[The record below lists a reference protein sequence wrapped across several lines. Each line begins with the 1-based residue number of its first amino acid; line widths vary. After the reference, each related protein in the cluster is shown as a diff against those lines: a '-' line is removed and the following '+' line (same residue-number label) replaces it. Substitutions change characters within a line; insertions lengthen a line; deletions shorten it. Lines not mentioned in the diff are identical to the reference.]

1 MGRLQQALAVS
12 LLVITLPALAAA
24 FSHPPASGRLA
35 SGSLGLRMADSGAT
49 RTALVTGSTDGIGQ
63 HTAERLAQ
71 DGWEVLIHGRNPK
84 RIQATLA
91 RIQKS
96 VPGARLHSFQADL
109 ASFADVRR
117 LAEDVSGQFP
127 KLDLLVNN
135 AGVYEESMQTTS
147 DGNEF
152 VFQVNV
158 LSPFLLTSLL
168 LDTVSKA
175 PEPRIII
182 TSSISQSSS
191 LDWDNLQMEKG
202 FSAHGSYSSS
212 KLCNVCAVPYAPQDT
227 RSAHAHYV
235 HTRHTHIMYIHDT
248 RSAHTHYICTRHT
261 RCARALCI
269 YTTHAVRTHIMY
281 VCMYVFVYVY
291 MHVCMHICMHACM
304 YVCMC
309 VCVCACMYVCMH
321 ICMHACMYLCIYVC
335 MYVRTHARTH
345 ASTHARTHASTY
357 KHTHTHA
364 RTRTC
369 TRGRRCMR

>member
-248 RSAHTHYICTRHT
+248 RSAHTHYVCLHVCICV
-261 RCARALCI
+261 CI
-269 YTTHAVRTHIMY
+269 YACMYAYMHACMYVCLYVCVY
-281 VCMYVFVYVY
+281 VCMYVC
-291 MHVCMHICMHACM
+291 VCVCM

-309 VCVCACMYVCMH
+309 VCMYVCMYA
-321 ICMHACMYLCIYVC
+321 CWHACMYTYV
-335 MYVRTHARTH
+335 YVYVYMFKYT
-345 ASTHARTHASTY
+345 
-357 KHTHTHA
+357 
-364 RTRTC
+364 
-369 TRGRRCMR
+369 

>member
-212 KLCNVCAVPYAPQDT
+212 KLCNA
-227 RSAHAHYV
+227 
-235 HTRHTHIMYIHDT
+235 
-248 RSAHTHYICTRHT
+248 
-261 RCARALCI
+261 
-269 YTTHAVRTHIMY
+269 
-281 VCMYVFVYVY
+281 
-291 MHVCMHICMHACM
+291 MHAIELAERLKNKGSPVTVNTLDPGTVNTKMLLAGWGRCGIEVATANNQYQLATNPM
-304 YVCMC
+304 WKGKTGVYTVGN
-309 VCVCACMYVCMH
+309 
-321 ICMHACMYLCIYVC
+321 
-335 MYVRTHARTH
+335 REST
-345 ASTHARTHASTY
+345 ASRFAYEASNRQRLWELMEQLTGA
-357 KHTHTHA
+357 K
-364 RTRTC
+364 C
-369 TRGRRCMR
+369 L